1 MTSAKRKELAAE
13 AAVSHRRT
21 TGSSQFV
28 VMTWREKLARFVESA
43 PVQTTIIALIVLNA
57 ITLGLETSAAVMR
70 EIGPLLIAL
79 DRIFLTIFVI
89 EIAVRI
95 TAHGLR
101 FFRDAWNVFDFLVV
115 GIALMPATGQLSVLR
130 ALRVLRVLRLLSVVP
145 QMRRVVGALLSAVPG
160 LAAIGVILL
169 LLFYVFAVIA
179 TNLFGTDFAKW
190 FGSLGASMYTL
201 FEIMTLEGWAQ
212 IAREVMKV
220 FPYAW
225 VFFVLYILTATFTM
239 LNLFIGVIVSVI
251 HSEHEEEMKEAEEAV
266 ISAKDEAVAAIHA
279 DVQALRQE
287 LRELSARLGERRK

>member
-1 MTSAKRKELAAE
+1 LHTLDR
-13 AAVSHRRT
+13 AVSRSANAKMRA
-21 TGSSQFV
+21 GNIRWSD
-28 VMTWREKLARFVESA
+28 WRGRLERFVESNA
-43 PVQTTIIALIVLNA
+43 VQNGIIALIVLNA
-57 ITLGLETSAAVMR
+57 ITLGLETSETVMR
-70 EIGPLLIAL
+70 EIGPLLVAL
-79 DRIFLTIFVI
+79 DRIFLTVFVV
-89 EIAVRI
+89 EITLRI
-95 TAHGLR
+95 TAHGLK
-101 FFRDAWNVFDFLVV
+101 FFRDPWSVFDFLVV
-115 GIALMPATGQLSVLR
+115 GIALMPATGELSVLR
-130 ALRVLRVLRLLSVVP
+130 ALRILRVLRLLSVVP

-179 TNLFGTDFAKW
+179 TNLFGTDFPKW

-225 VFFVLYILTATFTM
+225 VFFVFYILTATFTM
-239 LNLFIGVIVSVI
+239 LNLFIGVIVNAI

>member
-1 MTSAKRKELAAE
+1 
-13 AAVSHRRT
+13 
-21 TGSSQFV
+21 
-28 VMTWREKLARFVESA
+28 
-43 PVQTTIIALIVLNA
+43 
-57 ITLGLETSAAVMR
+57 IT
-70 EIGPLLIAL
+70 L

-179 TNLFGTDFAKW
+179 TNLFGTDFPKW

-212 IAREVMKV
+212 IGREVMKV

-239 LNLFIGVIVSVI
+239 LNLFIGVIVNAI
-251 HSEHEEEMKEAEEAV
+251 HSEHEEEMKETEQAV

-279 DVQALRQE
+279 DVQALNAE
-287 LRELSARLGERRK
+287 LRELSARIGGIEKNG